1 MAGFMYNFKPITE
14 RMQLMHELIRG
25 RVIQTDAE
33 TALITTRCFKANEN
47 LIPILRRSRVLKAI
61 CEEMTVRVEDFEM
74 IVGNSS
80 KTFCGTGVFP
90 DWDGAGRIPFVI
102 ETMGWTLRDDGL
114 YHNPDTEELR
124 MSIAP
129 QDLDAFRE
137 IAPYWKGRTYNDIA
151 AAWQPQG
158 YDELCRMNV
167 SATKAGAPLLQMPA
181 GHLTPGFKKITGV
194 GYAAIRREAQEWL
207 DAHVN
212 NLMGDD
218 AERVLFYTSVVDSCD
233 AATTLL
239 KRYGAKC
246 LQKSAETTDAA
257 RRAELESMA
266 DSLAW
271 ISENPC
277 RSFRET
283 CQAAITYQYIL
294 RLSSIA
300 DIGSFGRFDQYTW
313 PYLQK
318 DLADGKLT
326 DVEAQEIVDCFF
338 MKINSMYGGGI
349 GNAELI
355 KIIGIGNTYL
365 HTTIG
370 GVDPKTGED
379 ASNPVTYMVLESLS
393 RLSLHDPTI
402 SLRVNKNTP
411 DDLWALALETSTKV
425 GGLPLFQND
434 DIIIDGVMREL
445 GFSLED
451 ARDYAIIGCQEITG
465 SGNDYASA
473 NGVAPPHAS
482 IHYSA
487 LLTTAINDG
496 KNPFNGEQSSI
507 HTGYLYEMETFED
520 VRQAW
525 LTLAKYYLKAQVS
538 LNNYLELLVQQHTPH
553 PMLSMTLDGCM
564 ESGVDCTKG
573 GAKYNSYG
581 GTATGLATV
590 ADSLTTIKYMVF
602 DKKLCTARELYDAVM
617 ANWDGYEPLRQ
628 QIINEVPHFGNADPY
643 ADEQMN
649 WVINA
654 YYGACQ
660 ECYSSRT
667 KIYKSGLYGS
677 SDHVGQG
684 YTAWATPDGRMT
696 GTPIADAASPVQGR
710 DKNGPTAVFASSL
723 CYDHKQFMDG
733 VCLNIR
739 LHPTVLSNE
748 SGITKLRDMV
758 RAYMANGGAEA
769 QFNVV
774 STETLRAAQ
783 EKPEE
788 HLNLVVRI
796 AGYSAYFVELS
807 LDCQNDLISRNENLM

>member
-1 MAGFMYNFKPITE
+1 MYNFKPITE
-14 RMQLMHELIRG
+14 RMQLMHNLIRG
-25 RVIQTDAE
+25 RVIQNDSEVAM
-33 TALITTRCFKANEN
+33 ITTRCFQANEN
-47 LIPILRRSRVLKAI
+47 LVPILRRSKVLKAI

-80 KTFCGTGVFP
+80 KNFCGAASFP
-90 DWDGAGRIPFVI
+90 DWGGAGMVPYII
-102 ETMGWTLRDDGL
+102 DNMGWELREDGL
-114 YHNPDTEELR
+114 YHNPDNEELR
-124 MSIAP
+124 HAVAPEDYENFKSIA
-129 QDLDAFRE
+129 E
-137 IAPYWKGRTYNDIA
+137 YWRGRTYNDIA
-151 AAWQPQG
+151 AAWQPKG
-158 YDELCRMNV
+158 YEELCRMNV
-167 SATKAGAPLLQMPA
+167 SATKTGAPLLMMPS
-181 GHLTPGFKKITGV
+181 GHLTPGFKKITDV
-194 GYAAIRREAQEWL
+194 GYGAIRREAQEWL

-212 NLMGDD
+212 DLMGED
-218 AERVLFYTSVVDSCD
+218 AEKCLFYTSVIDSCD
-233 AATTLL
+233 AASILL
-239 KRYGAKC
+239 RRYGEKC
-246 LQKSAETTDAA
+246 LEKAAECTDEK
-257 RRAELESMA
+257 RRGELESMA

-277 RSFRET
+277 RSFREA

-294 RLSSIA
+294 RLSFIGC
-300 DIGSFGRFDQYTW
+300 IGSFGRFDQYTW

-318 DLADGKLT
+318 DLEDGKLT
-326 DVEAQEIVDCFF
+326 EIEAQEIVDCFF

-349 GNAELI
+349 GGGDLI

-370 GVDPKTGED
+370 GIDPKTGED
-379 ASNPVTYMVLESLS
+379 ATNPVTYMVLESLS

-402 SLRVNKNTP
+402 SLRVNRNTP

-434 DIIIDGVMREL
+434 DIIIEGMQREL

-465 SGNDYASA
+465 SGNDYSAA

-487 LLTTAINDG
+487 VLCTALNNGI
-496 KNPFNGEQSSI
+496 NPFNGEESSI
-507 HTGYLYEMETFED
+507 QTGYLYEMETFEQ
-520 VRQAW
+520 VREAW
-525 LTLAKYYLKAQVS
+525 LKLAKYFLKAQVS

-553 PMLSMTLDGCM
+553 PMLSLSLDGCM
-564 ESGVDCTKG
+564 ESGKDCTKG

-590 ADSLTTIKYMVF
+590 ADSLTAIKYMVF
-602 DKKLCTARELYDAVM
+602 DKKLCTARELYDAIM

-628 QIINEVPHFGNADPY
+628 RIINEVPHFGNADPY

-649 WVINA
+649 WVINS
-654 YYGACQ
+654 YYDACG
-660 ECYSSRT
+660 ECYSART
-667 KIYKSGLYGS
+667 KIFKAGLYGAA
-677 SDHVGQG
+677 DHVGQG
-684 YTAWATPDGRMT
+684 YTTWATPDGRLA

-710 DKNGPTAVFASSL
+710 DQNGPTAVFASSL
-723 CYDHKQFMDG
+723 CYDHTKFMDG

-758 RAYMANGGAEA
+758 RAYMSNGGAEA

-774 STETLRAAQ
+774 STDTLRAAQ
-783 EKPEE
+783 ENPEE
-788 HLNLVVRI
+788 YLNLVVRI

-807 LDCQNDLISRNENLM
+807 KDCQNDLISRNENLV